1 MKKLKIFI
9 FLCLVLLLSGC
20 SVEYDLTLNDD
31 FTVSEKVVA
40 TEKTKRMEALTKQK
54 GKQAVNYL
62 YNMFKRN
69 GEDITLTSRDDD
81 YNTYATAIISHD
93 DINDYA
99 SKFSSDVFD
108 NVNVTKDGNII
119 TFSTEQKELLS
130 SDTNYSLLYDDITV
144 NITIPFEVINNNAD
158 KVNGNTYTWNIKK
171 DSDYKTI
178 EFSYKEGNK
187 KDEVNINVNN
197 ETYNIHYGVIIAI
210 GIVIIIGSIV
220 LFVYIKN
227 KKNNVI

>member
-1 MKKLKIFI
+1 MKKIKIFM
-9 FLCLVLLLSGC
+9 FLCIILLLSGC

-31 FTVSEKVVA
+31 LTVSEKVVA

-62 YNMFKRN
+62 YDMFKRN
-69 GEDITLTSRDDD
+69 GEDITLTSREDD
-81 YNTYATAIISHD
+81 YNTYATAITSHE

-119 TFSTEQKELLS
+119 TFSAEQKELLS

-144 NITIPFEVINNNAD
+144 NITIPFEVTSNNAD

-171 DSDYKTI
+171 DADYKTI
-178 EFSYKEGNK
+178 EFSYKEGNR

-210 GIVIIIGSIV
+210 SLVIIIGSIV

-227 KKNNVI
+227 KKNNVV

>member
-40 TEKTKRMEALTKQK
+40 TERTKRMEALTKQK
-54 GKQAVNYL
+54 GEQAVNYL
-62 YNMFKRN
+62 YNMFKRDDEN
-69 GEDITLTSRDDD
+69 ITLTSREDD
-81 YNTYATAIISHD
+81 YNTYATAIISHE

-99 SKFSSDVFD
+99 SKFSSDVFN

-119 TFSTEQKELLS
+119 TFSTTQKELLS

-144 NITIPFEVINNNAD
+144 NVTIPFEVTSNNAD
-158 KVNGNTYTWNIKK
+158 KVTGNTYTWNIKK
-171 DSDYKTI
+171 NTDYKTI

-187 KDEVNINVNN
+187 EDQVNINVND
-197 ETYNIHYGVIIAI
+197 ETYNIQYGVIIAV
-210 GIVIIIGSIV
+210 GLIILVGSII

-227 KKNNVI
+227 KKNNVV

>member
-1 MKKLKIFI
+1 MKKIKIFI

-31 FTVSEKVVA
+31 LTVSEKVVA

-62 YNMFKRN
+62 YDMFKRN
-69 GEDITLTSRDDD
+69 GEDITLTSREDD
-81 YNTYATAIISHD
+81 YNTYATVITSHE

-119 TFSTEQKELLS
+119 TFSAEQKELLS

-144 NITIPFEVINNNAD
+144 NITIPFEVTSNNAD
-158 KVNGNTYTWNIKK
+158 KVNGNMYTWNIKK

-187 KDEVNINVNN
+187 KDEININVNN
-197 ETYNIHYGVIIAI
+197 ETYNIHYGVIIAV
-210 GIVIIIGSIV
+210 GLVIIISSIV

-227 KKNNVI
+227 KKNNVV

>member
-1 MKKLKIFI
+1 MKKIKIFI

-31 FTVSEKVVA
+31 LTVSEKVVA

-62 YNMFKRN
+62 YDMFKRN
-69 GEDITLTSRDDD
+69 GEDITLTSREDD
-81 YNTYATAIISHD
+81 YNTYATAITSHK

-119 TFSTEQKELLS
+119 TFSAEQKELLS

-144 NITIPFEVINNNAD
+144 NITIPFEVTSNNAD

-187 KDEVNINVNN
+187 KDEINISVNN
-197 ETYNIHYGVIIAI
+197 ETYNIHYGVIIAV
-210 GIVIIIGSIV
+210 GLVIIIGSIV

-227 KKNNVI
+227 KKNNVV

>member
-1 MKKLKIFI
+1 MKKLKTFI

-62 YNMFKRN
+62 YDMFKRN
-69 GEDITLTSRDDD
+69 SEDITLTSREDD
-81 YNTYATAIISHD
+81 YNTYATVITSHE

-119 TFSTEQKELLS
+119 TFSAEQKELLS

-144 NITIPFEVINNNAD
+144 NITIPFEVTSNNAD

-197 ETYNIHYGVIIAI
+197 ETYNIHYGVIIVI
-210 GIVIIIGSIV
+210 GLVIIIGSIV

-227 KKNNVI
+227 KKNNVV

>member
-40 TEKTKRMEALTKQK
+40 IEKTKRMEALTKQK

-81 YNTYATAIISHD
+81 YNTYATAIISHY

-108 NVNVTKDGNII
+108 NINVTKDGNII
-119 TFSTEQKELLS
+119 TFSTTQKELLS

-144 NITIPFEVINNNAD
+144 NITIPFEVTSNNAD

-197 ETYNIHYGVIIAI
+197 ETYNIHYGVIIVI
-210 GIVIIIGSIV
+210 GLVIIIGSIV

-227 KKNNVI
+227 KKNNVV

>member
-108 NVNVTKDGNII
+108 NINVTKDGNII
-119 TFSTEQKELLS
+119 TFSTTQKELLS

-144 NITIPFEVINNNAD
+144 NITIPFEVTSNNAD

-197 ETYNIHYGVIIAI
+197 ETYNIHYGVIIVI
-210 GIVIIIGSIV
+210 GLVIIIGSIV

-227 KKNNVI
+227 KKNNVV